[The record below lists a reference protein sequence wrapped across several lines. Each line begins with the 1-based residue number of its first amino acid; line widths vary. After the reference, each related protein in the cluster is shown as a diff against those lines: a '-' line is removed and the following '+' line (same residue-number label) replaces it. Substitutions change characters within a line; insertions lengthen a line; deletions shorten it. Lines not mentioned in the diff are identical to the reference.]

1 MFKIVW
7 ETEEGD
13 PFTTAYWAVFFNP
26 EFYGKFVIKKK
37 KKKIKIIYL
46 ILTIN
51 VNF

>member
-37 KKKIKIIYL
+37 
-46 ILTIN
+46 N
-51 VNF
+51 